1 MDKASKPVRWRAI
14 AVVALAVGGCAGTP
28 PPTAEL
34 AVANTRIEEAER
46 NGGVQYAPVE
56 LSEARSKL
64 GRAQAA
70 VREGKNEDARRL
82 AGEAEADA
90 RLADVKARAAT
101 HAKAADAIQ
110 QDVQVLR
117 RESQPVPIR

>member
-1 MDKASKPVRWRAI
+1 MNKASKPVRWRAI
-14 AVVALAVGGCAGTP
+14 PVVALAVGGCAGTP

-56 LSEARSKL
+56 LSDARSKL

-70 VREGKNEDARRL
+70 VREGKS
-82 AGEAEADA
+82 AGAFF
-90 RLADVKARAAT
+90 
-101 HAKAADAIQ
+101 AKA
-110 QDVQVLR
+110 
-117 RESQPVPIR
+117 